1 VIAAANICIRTLI
14 DLKDEDVAA
23 LDAQAKR
30 EGVSRA
36 ALICQAIADFPGRI
50 GSPGENAGFGAWKS
64 DARPAIDGRAFQ
76 EKLRR
81 EWRRRLS
88 TRTC

>member
-1 VIAAANICIRTLI
+1 MRALI
-14 DLKDEDVAA
+14 DLKDEEIAA
-23 LDAQAKR
+23 LGAQAKR

-36 ALICQAIADFPGRI
+36 ALLRQAIADFPGRI
-50 GSPGENAGFGAWKS
+50 GSPDENAGFGAWKR
-64 DARPAIDGRAFQ
+64 DAQPAIDGRAFQ

-88 TRTC
+88 IRTC

>member
-1 VIAAANICIRTLI
+1 MIAAANICIRTLI
-14 DLKDEDVAA
+14 DLKDEGVAA

-50 GSPGENAGFGAWKS
+50 SSPDENAGFGAWKR
-64 DARPAIDGRAFQ
+64 DAQAALDGRAFE

-81 EWRRRLS
+81 EW
-88 TRTC
+88 